1 MAVTRSPVRPAPVRA
16 RPPAGPERHERR
28 FFLALVGLIALHVA
42 DDSFL
47 QPQPGTSA
55 GDHLVSGLVPLAVLA
70 LAAVAF
76 LRLRG
81 ARRAA
86 IALVVGFFGIAFGIE
101 AAYYTTRAGPSGDDF
116 SGLLALLAGLALLGL
131 GLVTLWRTRRRG
143 GGLLRLSLRRAAIG
157 ALGLIVAVVIL
168 FPLGFAYVGTHV
180 ARPVV
185 HDIELGATNVED
197 VQLHTSDGLTLE
209 GSYVPSR
216 NGAAV
221 VVAFGRKGAQDPARM
236 LARHGYGV
244 LIFDRRGEGESDG
257 DPNPYA
263 WDDGEKDLLAAVEFL
278 KERGDVER
286 GRIGGIGLSVGGET
300 FLQAAARSDDIQ
312 AVVSEGAT
320 ARSGGELDSV
330 PGSPWS
336 QVAFNRLISAATAV
350 FSNSSPPQHL
360 IEQVGQIAPRAVFLI
375 YAPNVDNGDEKRF
388 NRAYYREAGAPKAIW
403 AIPEAGHVGAQDA
416 RPGAYEQRVVRFLD
430 QALRK
435 EKR

>member
-143 GGLLRLSLRRAAIG
+143 AACCACRCGGPRSA
-157 ALGLIVAVVIL
+157 
-168 FPLGFAYVGTHV
+168 
-180 ARPVV
+180 
-185 HDIELGATNVED
+185 
-197 VQLHTSDGLTLE
+197 
-209 GSYVPSR
+209 PS
-216 NGAAV
+216 A
-221 VVAFGRKGAQDPARM
+221 
-236 LARHGYGV
+236 
-244 LIFDRRGEGESDG
+244 
-257 DPNPYA
+257 
-263 WDDGEKDLLAAVEFL
+263 
-278 KERGDVER
+278 
-286 GRIGGIGLSVGGET
+286 
-300 FLQAAARSDDIQ
+300 
-312 AVVSEGAT
+312 
-320 ARSGGELDSV
+320 
-330 PGSPWS
+330 
-336 QVAFNRLISAATAV
+336 
-350 FSNSSPPQHL
+350 
-360 IEQVGQIAPRAVFLI
+360 
-375 YAPNVDNGDEKRF
+375 
-388 NRAYYREAGAPKAIW
+388 
-403 AIPEAGHVGAQDA
+403 
-416 RPGAYEQRVVRFLD
+416 
-430 QALRK
+430 
-435 EKR
+435 